1 MAQVSDTSEDAK
13 PKPELPSTS
22 VERALA
28 QMWSALLG
36 QEHVGIHDDFFAL
49 GGNDELAA
57 ELAAEIGEVFQVQF
71 SARSLADAPTV
82 AGLAAVIEKERAA
95 SSRRTMPPMQPAPR
109 NVPVRL
115 SFSQERI
122 WFIHQLDPNSTAYN
136 MGTAVRLTG
145 RLDAAALK
153 KSFDEIV
160 RRHESLRTIFTVVN
174 GQPVQVVAPASD
186 LAWSLVDLR
195 ELPESQRE
203 DRALQLASEEV
214 RRPFDLER
222 GPLFRLLLLRLCEE
236 DHFVVLNMHHII
248 SDAWSVGVMQ
258 NELLSLYPAFLAG
271 ASPSLPD
278 LPIQYVDFAHWQ
290 REWLK
295 DEALEAQLTYWRR
308 QLAGAKVLE
317 LPTDHPRPAFQ
328 TYRGDYIGFDLPG
341 SLFDALERL
350 SRQEGVTLF
359 MTLLAAFQILLYRYT
374 NQEDVAIGVPIANRT
389 RLTVEGLIGTFV
401 NTLVMR
407 TDLSGA
413 PTFRELLARVRQV
426 ALDAYTHQDLSFAK
440 LVAELQPERDTSH
453 SPFFQVMFNVINVPV
468 PEMNLPGITIKPLYL
483 DRKAAQFDLTFTVV
497 TIPNFHRVTIDYN
510 TDLFNT
516 DTIARMASQFETLLR
531 SITVHP
537 DQTIAQLPI
546 LPDDEKH
553 KLLVEWN
560 NTDRA
565 YPHERGVHQLFHEQV
580 ERTPNAIA
588 AVGDALPSSREEQLT
603 YRELDQRANQLA
615 HYLQN
620 LGVGPEVC
628 VGISMHRTLDMLV
641 AALGVLKAGG
651 AYLPLDPAF
660 PTERLDFMIQDS
672 QLPVLITQARLLAR
686 LPDHCARIVCL
697 DADWTKIAQESRD
710 APASHVTSDN
720 LAYVLYTSG
729 STGKPKG
736 VQVPHRA
743 LTNFLSAMRREPGL
757 TDQDILLSVTTLSFD
772 IAGLELYLPLIT
784 GGQVVIVSREIA
796 ADGPQLAQQI
806 ARHGATAMQAT
817 PATWRMLLDSG
828 WSGDSRLKILC
839 GGEAL
844 PRDLADQL
852 LDRCDSLWNMY
863 GPTETTVWSTVQRIE
878 RNKPIT
884 IGRPIANTRIY
895 ILDSRL
901 EPVPIGV
908 PGDLYIGGDGL
919 ARGYLN
925 RPDLTA
931 ERFLPDPFS
940 DASGARMYMTGD
952 AARYL
957 ADGSIDYLG
966 RSDQQVKV
974 RGFRIELGEVE
985 AILAQHPA
993 VQQAVVTAREDLLG
1007 EKRLV
1012 AYVSVQPDQS
1022 PSTGELRAFLKERLP
1037 DYMVPSAIVSLA
1049 SFPLTPNG
1057 KVDRRALPEPTLVPS
1072 IALEKDF
1079 RAPRDRVERELVAIW
1094 EQVLNIR
1101 PISIRSNFFD
1111 LGGHSLLA
1119 IRAFA
1124 QIDQALGKKLPIATI
1139 FQAPTIE
1146 QLAQVIR
1153 QNDFAAYASTLVPMQ
1168 PNGSR
1173 PPFFCVHGFGGSVIG
1188 YTDLVRLLGS
1198 DQPVYGLQAR
1208 GLEGGEEPHT
1218 RIEEMAA
1225 YYIKAMQAVQP
1236 DGPYFLG
1243 GYCFGGVVAFEMAR
1257 QLQGLGQSVAR
1268 LVVFEGYAL
1277 NRSEA
1282 KRHLL
1287 YPRATLRFVQ
1297 NLPFWMKDNL
1307 EQQFEWVLARLRRA
1321 RRIQPDERRDWNGVD
1336 DISDLLGPRQVREA
1350 HLQAIQTYQ
1359 PRVYRGQVTL
1369 FRVRALSLFRA
1380 YDPEMGWGKLAA
1392 GGVDI
1397 KMVPGAHYNLLQKP
1411 YVVAVAAA
1419 LKSILVQAQRDCHAE
1434 CSEASRS
1441 R

>member
-1 MAQVSDTSEDAK
+1 MS
-13 PKPELPSTS
+13 
-22 VERALA
+22 
-28 QMWSALLG
+28 
-36 QEHVGIHDDFFAL
+36 
-49 GGNDELAA
+49 
-57 ELAAEIGEVFQVQF
+57 
-71 SARSLADAPTV
+71 
-82 AGLAAVIEKERAA
+82 
-95 SSRRTMPPMQPAPR
+95 
-109 NVPVRL
+109 PV
-115 SFSQERI
+115 
-122 WFIHQLDPNSTAYN
+122 
-136 MGTAVRLTG
+136 
-145 RLDAAALK
+145 
-153 KSFDEIV
+153 
-160 RRHESLRTIFTVVN
+160 
-174 GQPVQVVAPASD
+174 
-186 LAWSLVDLR
+186 
-195 ELPESQRE
+195 
-203 DRALQLASEEV
+203 
-214 RRPFDLER
+214 
-222 GPLFRLLLLRLCEE
+222 
-236 DHFVVLNMHHII
+236 
-248 SDAWSVGVMQ
+248 
-258 NELLSLYPAFLAG
+258 
-271 ASPSLPD
+271 
-278 LPIQYVDFAHWQ
+278 YVDP
-290 REWLK
+290 K
-295 DEALEAQLTYWRR
+295 
-308 QLAGAKVLE
+308 G
-317 LPTDHPRPAFQ
+317 
-328 TYRGDYIGFDLPG
+328 
-341 SLFDALERL
+341 
-350 SRQEGVTLF
+350 
-359 MTLLAAFQILLYRYT
+359 
-374 NQEDVAIGVPIANRT
+374 
-389 RLTVEGLIGTFV
+389 
-401 NTLVMR
+401 
-407 TDLSGA
+407 
-413 PTFRELLARVRQV
+413 
-426 ALDAYTHQDLSFAK
+426 
-440 LVAELQPERDTSH
+440 
-453 SPFFQVMFNVINVPV
+453 
-468 PEMNLPGITIKPLYL
+468 
-483 DRKAAQFDLTFTVV
+483 AQFDLTV
-497 TIPNFHRVTIDYN
+497 TILDWPSIKRVVVNYN
-510 TDLFNT
+510 TDLFNEE
-516 DTIARMASQFETLLR
+516 TIARLAGHFETLLA
-531 SITVHP
+531 SIAANP
-537 DQTIAQLPI
+537 AQRISEVPLLAPAERHQI
-546 LPDDEKH
+546 LVD
-553 KLLVEWN
+553 WN
-560 NTDRA
+560 NTARDYPRDRC
-565 YPHERGVHQLFHEQV
+565 VHQLFHEQV

-588 AVGDALPSSREEQLT
+588 AAGDSLQSSREEQLT

-628 VGISMHRTLDMLV
+628 VGISMHRTLEMLV

-672 QLPVLITQARLLAR
+672 QLPVLITQERLLEQ

-710 APASHVTSDN
+710 VPVSRVTSDN

-743 LTNFLSAMRREPGL
+743 LTNFLSAMRHEPGL

-806 ARHGATAMQAT
+806 VRRGATAMQAT

-884 IGRPIANTRIY
+884 IGHPIANTRIY

-952 AARYL
+952 MARYL
-957 ADGSIDYLG
+957 ADGSIDFLG

-985 AILAQHPA
+985 AMLAQHPA
-993 VQQAVVTAREDLLG
+993 LQQVVVAAREDALG
-1007 EKRLV
+1007 ERRLV
-1012 AYVSVQPDQS
+1012 AYAIFQPGQS
-1022 PSTGELRAFLKERLP
+1022 PSTGEIRAFLKERLP
-1037 DYMVPSAIVSLA
+1037 DYMVPSTIVSLA

-1057 KVDRRALPEPTLVPS
+1057 KVDRRALPEPAQVQS
-1072 IALEKDF
+1072 VISEEDF
-1079 RAPRDRVERELVAIW
+1079 LAPRDRVERELVAIW
-1094 EQVLNIR
+1094 EQVLNVR

-1111 LGGHSLLA
+1111 LGGYSLLA
-1119 IRAFA
+1119 IRAFT
-1124 QIDQALGKKLPIATI
+1124 QIDQVLGKKLPIATI

-1153 QNDFAAYASTLVPMQ
+1153 QNDFAAYASTLVPIQ

-1188 YTDLVRLLGS
+1188 YTDLARLLGS

-1208 GLEGGEEPHT
+1208 GLEGDEEPHT

-1225 YYIKAMQAVQP
+1225 YYIQAMQAVQP
-1236 DGPYFLG
+1236 DGPYYLG

-1257 QLQGLGQSVAR
+1257 QLQAVGQSVAR

-1277 NRSEA
+1277 DRLEA
-1282 KRHLL
+1282 RKHLL
-1287 YPRATLRFVQ
+1287 HPRAVLRFFQ
-1297 NLPFWMKDNL
+1297 NLPFWMRDNL
-1307 EQQFEWVLARLRRA
+1307 EQQFEWVLARFRRA
-1321 RRIQPDERRDWNGVD
+1321 RRVQSDERRDWNGVD
-1336 DISDLLGPRQVREA
+1336 NISDLLGPRHVREA
-1350 HLQAIQTYQ
+1350 HLHAIQNYH

-1369 FRVRALSLFRA
+1369 FRVRTLSLFRA

-1392 GGVDI
+1392 GGVDTKI
-1397 KMVPGAHYNLLQKP
+1397 VPGAHYNLLQQP
-1411 YVVAVAAA
+1411 YVAAIAAA
-1419 LKSILVQAQRDCHAE
+1419 LESTLVQAQGNCRAE
-1434 CSEASRS
+1434 RNEASR
-1441 R
+1441 